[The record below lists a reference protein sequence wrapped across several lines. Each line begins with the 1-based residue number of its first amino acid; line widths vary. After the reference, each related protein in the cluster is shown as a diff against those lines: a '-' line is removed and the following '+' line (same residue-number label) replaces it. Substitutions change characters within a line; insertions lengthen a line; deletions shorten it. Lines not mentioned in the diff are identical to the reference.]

1 MRRYLIVDD
10 NVAFA
15 ENLAEILRDSGA
27 EAVALAQGPAAVERA
42 ALERFDALITDMR
55 MPVMGGARLVHE
67 IRARDPGIPA
77 IVISAYSQED
87 DLAAARE
94 EGLLAALPKPVPI
107 ERLLELL
114 AVARRDGLVALIED
128 DPALSD
134 NLCEA
139 LRDRGFSAVTAKTVA
154 EAYRLGAVRPFA
166 ALADLRVP
174 GGPDGAAL
182 KALLLRFPRLP
193 VLVMSGVAE
202 AARLAGGAPVFA
214 KPFETRNLVEA
225 LTALYKAP
233 PANLANTWSAR
244 R

>member
-15 ENLAEILRDSGA
+15 ENLAEILRDTGA
-27 EAVALAQGPAAVERA
+27 EVVVEALGPQAVERA
-42 ALERFDALITDMR
+42 AGEQFDALITDMR
-55 MPVMGGARLVHE
+55 MPVMGGAKLVHE

-77 IVISAYSQED
+77 IVITAYSQED

-107 ERLLELL
+107 PRLMELL
-114 AVARRDGLVALIED
+114 AVAKRDGLVALIED
-128 DPALSD
+128 DPALCD

-139 LRDRGFSAVTAKTVA
+139 LRDRGFSAVTAKTVS
-154 EAYRLGAVRPFA
+154 EADHLRSVRPFA

-182 KALLLRFPRLP
+182 KRLLARFPRLP

-202 AARLAGGAPVFA
+202 ATRLADGAPFFA
-214 KPFETRNLVEA
+214 KPFDTGKLVEA
-225 LTALYKAP
+225 LTALYKP
-233 PANLANTWSAR
+233 PAGPNWSAR

>member
-10 NVAFA
+10 NPAFA

-27 EAVALAQGPAAVERA
+27 EAVVEGHGPA
-42 ALERFDALITDMR
+42 ALERAAREQFDALITDMR

-67 IRARDPGIPA
+67 LRARDPGLPA
-77 IVISAYSQED
+77 VVITAYSQED

-107 ERLLELL
+107 PRLLELL
-114 AVARRDGLVALIED
+114 SAAKRDGLVAVIED
-128 DPALSD
+128 DPALCD

-139 LRDRGFSAVTAKTVA
+139 LRDRGYSAVTAKTVA
-154 EAYRLGAVRPFA
+154 DTDKLGAVRPFA
-166 ALADLRVP
+166 AVADLRLP

-182 KALLLRFPRLP
+182 KKLLARFPRLP
-193 VLVMSGVAE
+193 VLVISGVSNAHQLAE
-202 AARLAGGAPVFA
+202 GSPLFT
-214 KPFETRNLVEA
+214 KPFDTHKLVEA
-225 LTALYKAP
+225 LSALYRP
-233 PANLANTWSAR
+233 PAAPGWSSR

>member
-15 ENLAEILRDSGA
+15 ENLAEILRDNGA
-27 EAVALAQGPAAVERA
+27 EVAVEALGQAAVERA
-42 ALERFDALITDMR
+42 ARERFDALITDMR
-55 MPVMGGARLVHE
+55 MPVMGGTRLVHE
-67 IRARDPGIPA
+67 IRTRDPGIPA
-77 IVISAYSQED
+77 IVITAYSQED

-94 EGLLAALPKPVPI
+94 EGLLAVLPKPVPI
-107 ERLLELL
+107 PRLLELL

-128 DPALSD
+128 DPALCD

-139 LRDRGFSAVTAKTVA
+139 LRDRGFSAVTAKTVG
-154 EAYRLGAVRPFA
+154 EADRLGGVRPFA

-182 KALLLRFPRLP
+182 KALLSRFPRLP

-202 AARLAGGAPVFA
+202 AVRLAGGAPVFA
-214 KPFETRNLVEA
+214 KPFDTAKLVEA
-225 LTALYKAP
+225 VTAFYQP
-233 PANLANTWSAR
+233 PAPDASRPR

>member
-27 EAVALAQGPAAVERA
+27 EVVVEALGPAAVERA
-42 ALERFDALITDMR
+42 VRERFDALITDMR
-55 MPVMGGARLVHE
+55 MPVMGGAKLVHE
-67 IRARDPGIPA
+67 IRSRDPGIPA
-77 IVISAYSQED
+77 IVITAYSLED

-107 ERLLELL
+107 PRLLELL

-128 DPALSD
+128 DPALCD

-139 LRDRGFSAVTAKTVA
+139 LRDRGFSAVTAKTVG
-154 EAYRLGAVRPFA
+154 ETDRLGAVRPFA

-182 KALLLRFPRLP
+182 KCLLARFPRLP

-202 AARLAGGAPVFA
+202 ATKLADGAPVFA
-214 KPFETRNLVEA
+214 KPFDTAKLIEA
-225 LTALYKAP
+225 LSALYKAP
-233 PANLANTWSAR
+233 PPSKSWSALR
-244 R
+244 

>member
-10 NVAFA
+10 NLAFA
-15 ENLAEILRDSGA
+15 ENLAEILRDNGA
-27 EAVALAQGPAAVERA
+27 EVVVEQLGLAAVERA
-42 ALERFDALITDMR
+42 GRERFDALITDMR
-55 MPVMGGARLVHE
+55 MPVMGGAKLVHE
-67 IRARDPGIPA
+67 IRTRDPGIPA
-77 IVISAYSQED
+77 LVITAYSQED

-107 ERLLELL
+107 PRLLELL
-114 AVARRDGLVALIED
+114 AVAKRDGLVALIED
-128 DPALSD
+128 DPSLCD

-154 EAYRLGAVRPFA
+154 EADRLGAVRPFA

-182 KALLLRFPRLP
+182 KRLLARFPRLP

-202 AARLAGGAPVFA
+202 ATRLADGAPFFA
-214 KPFETRNLVEA
+214 KPFDTGKLVEA
-225 LTALYKAP
+225 LTALYKP
-233 PANLANTWSAR
+233 PAGPNWSAR

>member
-27 EAVALAQGPAAVERA
+27 EVVVEALGPAAVERA
-42 ALERFDALITDMR
+42 ARERFDALITDMR
-55 MPVMGGARLVHE
+55 MPVMGGAKLVHE

-77 IVISAYSQED
+77 IVITAYSQED

-94 EGLLAALPKPVPI
+94 ECLLAALPKPVPI
-107 ERLLELL
+107 PRLLELL
-114 AVARRDGLVALIED
+114 AAAKRDGLVALIED
-128 DPALSD
+128 DPALCD

-139 LRDRGFSAVTAKTVA
+139 LRDRGFSAVTARTVA
-154 EAYRLGAVRPFA
+154 DADRLGAVRPFA

-182 KALLLRFPRLP
+182 KCLLSRFPRLP
-193 VLVMSGVAE
+193 VLVMSGLAE
-202 AARLAGGAPVFA
+202 ATRLADGAPVFA
-214 KPFETRNLVEA
+214 KPFDTGKLVEA
-225 LTALYKAP
+225 LTALYRP
-233 PANLANTWSAR
+233 PATNTWSSR

>member
-10 NVAFA
+10 NLAFA
-15 ENLAEILRDSGA
+15 ENLAEILRDNGA
-27 EAVALAQGPAAVERA
+27 EVVVEQLGPAAVERA
-42 ALERFDALITDMR
+42 GRERFDALITDMR
-55 MPVMGGARLVHE
+55 MPVMGGAKLVHE
-67 IRARDPGIPA
+67 IRTRDPGIPA
-77 IVISAYSQED
+77 LVITAYSQED

-107 ERLLELL
+107 PRLLELL
-114 AVARRDGLVALIED
+114 AVAKRDGLVALIED
-128 DPALSD
+128 DPSLCD

-154 EAYRLGAVRPFA
+154 EADRLGAVRPFA

-182 KALLLRFPRLP
+182 KRLLARFPRLP

-202 AARLAGGAPVFA
+202 ATKLADGAPFFA
-214 KPFETRNLVEA
+214 KPFDTGKLVEA
-225 LTALYKAP
+225 LTALYKP
-233 PANLANTWSAR
+233 PAGPNWSAR

>member
-10 NVAFA
+10 NQAFA

-27 EAVALAQGPAAVERA
+27 EVVVEQLGAAALERA
-42 ALERFDALITDMR
+42 GRERFDALLTDMR
-55 MPVMGGARLVHE
+55 MPVMGGARLIHE
-67 IRARDPGIPA
+67 LRTRDPGLPA
-77 IVISAYSQED
+77 IVISAFTQED

-107 ERLLELL
+107 PRLLELL
-114 AVARRDGLVALIED
+114 EVAKRDGVVALIED
-128 DPALSD
+128 DPALCD

-154 EAYRLGAVRPFA
+154 ETGRLGGVRPFA
-166 ALADLRVP
+166 VVADLRVP

-182 KALLLRFPRLP
+182 KRLLARFPRLP

-202 AARLAGGAPVFA
+202 AVRLADGAPVFA
-214 KPFETRNLVEA
+214 KPFDTQKLIEA
-225 LTALYKAP
+225 LTALYRPAAAP
-233 PANLANTWSAR
+233 AGQGAR